1 MQLLL
6 STNSKTLQLI
16 VITINNIRQHPTQQ
30 HKNCHKQ
37 TTRPYNGL
45 KLLSSTFNKTLF
57 KNIITIINKQRDL
70 LLQCNNSPCCI
81 GMSCRR
87 SIGSNPNIG
96 ITAQRGTSSNSNVG
110 RLSHSSMQRK
120 TNIGNYNC
128 RPSSCY
134 PSIGIDGS
142 SPINTNTNI
151 GSSIFSLI
159 YAYSKVGNNTRRA
172 TGCNPNFYLLVS
184 KVLSE
189 VLLFVYNSSKKIRY
203 IVVVYF

>member
-1 MQLLL
+1 
-6 STNSKTLQLI
+6 
-16 VITINNIRQHPTQQ
+16 
-30 HKNCHKQ
+30 
-37 TTRPYNGL
+37 
-45 KLLSSTFNKTLF
+45 
-57 KNIITIINKQRDL
+57 
-70 LLQCNNSPCCI
+70 
-81 GMSCRR
+81 
-87 SIGSNPNIG
+87 
-96 ITAQRGTSSNSNVG
+96 
-110 RLSHSSMQRK
+110 MQRK

-189 VLLFVYNSSKKIRY
+189 GCCLFIAVVRRLDTLL
-203 IVVVYF
+203 

>member
-1 MQLLL
+1 
-6 STNSKTLQLI
+6 
-16 VITINNIRQHPTQQ
+16 
-30 HKNCHKQ
+30 
-37 TTRPYNGL
+37 
-45 KLLSSTFNKTLF
+45 
-57 KNIITIINKQRDL
+57 
-70 LLQCNNSPCCI
+70 
-81 GMSCRR
+81 MSCRR
-87 SIGSNPNIG
+87 SIGSNPNVG
-96 ITAQRGTSSNSNVG
+96 MVAWRGTSSNSKIRIVG
-110 RLSHSSMQRK
+110 HISVLRE

-189 VLLFVYNSSKKIRY
+189 VLLFVYSSSKKIRY

>member
-87 SIGSNPNIG
+87 SIGSNPNVG
-96 ITAQRGTSSNSNVG
+96 MVAWRGTSSNSNVG

-120 TNIGNYNC
+120 TNIGNQGC
-128 RPSSCY
+128 RPTRYSSN
-134 PSIGIDGS
+134 IGTCGGS
-142 SPINTNTNI
+142 SMNTNSNI
-151 GSSIFSLI
+151 GNSICS
-159 YAYSKVGNNTRRA
+159 ATNANPNVGINTRRA
-172 TGCNPNFYLLVS
+172 TNCNSNSYLLV
-184 KVLSE
+184 
-189 VLLFVYNSSKKIRY
+189 R
-203 IVVVYF
+203 